1 MKRILNTIL
10 LLAGCTLTSQAQ
22 TLKVYKIDYLSI
34 AEGQTLDKNSSNFN
48 LRAWV
53 NDSFNKVV
61 TNDEDNGAQI
71 LNKTNNKSF
80 LLFAPSEE
88 YHILEEE
95 NNDAYNSENEN
106 LPFELSSETK
116 NIAGYPCKLAI
127 VKIDPELDDEDNLIK
142 IWYTDKIPVLYWGQ
156 FSFLKN
162 IPGAALE
169 VMIGKN
175 GFKAVD
181 INQENVPTNF
191 FEIPE
196 TYTEFEMETEDEEV
210 EDSSIVAYT
219 QIDEDRF
226 LYYDESET
234 FLGLKDESDRQ
245 ITKAEYG
252 YFDYFKGGIT
262 TVIDAEGNFG
272 SMDKNGNIKI
282 PFKYDFLSY
291 DEINQ
296 QYIYGIGEKYGILS
310 ATDQPIINAEYD
322 MVSHMNKG
330 YVSVNKDEKY
340 GIVDKN
346 GKLIVPITYPL
357 IMEFNDEV
365 FVTTDE
371 DHYNLYNIKTNKPV
385 SDDYDLI
392 ALSETDPVHLVQKGD
407 NYGFI
412 DNFGKV
418 VIPIQFTAATN
429 FDDGHASVE
438 TKDGEMIFINIKG
451 EKVDIE

>member
-1 MKRILNTIL
+1 LIIYQLQKVKRWIKIPAILISEH
-10 LLAGCTLTSQAQ
+10 G
-22 TLKVYKIDYLSI
+22 
-34 AEGQTLDKNSSNFN
+34 
-48 LRAWV
+48 V

-106 LPFELSSETK
+106 LPFELSNETK

-127 VKIDPELDDEDNLIK
+127 VKIDPELDDEDNMIK

-181 INQENVPTNF
+181 VNQENVPTNF

-196 TYTEFEMETEDEEV
+196 TYTEFEMETEDEET
-210 EDSSIVAYT
+210 EDSAIVADT

-252 YFDYFKGGIT
+252 YFDYFKRW
-262 TVIDAEGNFG
+262 N
-272 SMDKNGNIKI
+272 
-282 PFKYDFLSY
+282 
-291 DEINQ
+291 
-296 QYIYGIGEKYGILS
+296 
-310 ATDQPIINAEYD
+310 
-322 MVSHMNKG
+322 
-330 YVSVNKDEKY
+330 
-340 GIVDKN
+340 
-346 GKLIVPITYPL
+346 
-357 IMEFNDEV
+357 
-365 FVTTDE
+365 
-371 DHYNLYNIKTNKPV
+371 YNRN
-385 SDDYDLI
+385 
-392 ALSETDPVHLVQKGD
+392 
-407 NYGFI
+407 
-412 DNFGKV
+412 
-418 VIPIQFTAATN
+418 
-429 FDDGHASVE
+429 
-438 TKDGEMIFINIKG
+438 
-451 EKVDIE
+451 